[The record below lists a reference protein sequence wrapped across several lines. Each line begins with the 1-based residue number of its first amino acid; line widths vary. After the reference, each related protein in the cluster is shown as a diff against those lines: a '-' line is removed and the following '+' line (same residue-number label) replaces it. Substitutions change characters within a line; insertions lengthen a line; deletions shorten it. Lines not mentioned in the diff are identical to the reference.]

1 MRRAK
6 DCGPSRGGTLASAV
20 AQGFLLD
27 AATHLTLGVAGE
39 RDDVES
45 LEDAGGV
52 LGIVQAIALLLPP
65 PPWRG
70 SSVVIWILVRNC
82 SPCSARLFLYT
93 VPNLPGTRS
102 TQAGRGVILPS
113 GQGHDAG
120 EFTRVP
126 AASVLAVPHVLINP

>member
-1 MRRAK
+1 
-6 DCGPSRGGTLASAV
+6 
-20 AQGFLLD
+20 
-27 AATHLTLGVAGE
+27 
-39 RDDVES
+39 
-45 LEDAGGV
+45 
-52 LGIVQAIALLLPP
+52 
-65 PPWRG
+65 
-70 SSVVIWILVRNC
+70 VIWILVRNC

-126 AASVLAVPHVLINP
+126 AASVLAVPHVLINPQHLHPTKNGRNHQMWLADTTRYGTTRYSTWC